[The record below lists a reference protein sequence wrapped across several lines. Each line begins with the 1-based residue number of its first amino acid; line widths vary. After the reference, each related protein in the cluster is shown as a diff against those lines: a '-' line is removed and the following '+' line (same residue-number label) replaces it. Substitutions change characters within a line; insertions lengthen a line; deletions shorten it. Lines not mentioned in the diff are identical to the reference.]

1 MDMKTNASNESKTFK
16 SVRRAGWLTS
26 WGRARKSQRGCAD
39 SCGVQRAWREEIK
52 NVLIWS
58 TQLSKEQQ
66 GRCLSSRQ
74 REETRR
80 ENGIPRVLT
89 GATSRDAVESSTRS
103 PESPR
108 KGSTSLAWKRAED
121 AQGPE
126 SEEGKRLPTKK
137 PHRFLGKGCLPKRDC
152 EIF

>member
-66 GRCLSSRQ
+66 GRCLSSRTERRDKKRKRDSQGVDRGNQQ
-74 REETRR
+74 RCSGKF
-80 ENGIPRVLT
+80 NQKPRVTEERFHLS
-89 GATSRDAVESSTRS
+89 GVEKGRGR
-103 PESPR
+103 PR
-108 KGSTSLAWKRAED
+108 A
-121 AQGPE
+121 
-126 SEEGKRLPTKK
+126 
-137 PHRFLGKGCLPKRDC
+137 
-152 EIF
+152 